1 MRFDVSHVSLFLIVN
16 VSEVVALVNVV
27 VWHILHSGP
36 CHKQSTLDSGGYLSE
51 GGGGRQRRGH
61 ENIFLYI

>member
-36 CHKQSTLDSGGYLSE
+36 CHKQSTLDSGGHLSR
-51 GGGGRQRRGH
+51 GAAQRA
-61 ENIFLYI
+61 